1 MKYIKLFE
9 DFQENL
15 EDIKWALISAFDT
28 SDFEIMTITPL
39 KDEFVVVK
47 IQLDEDQKNDTTK
60 ERFISLVKGI
70 DEDYNCFWSEMVYY
84 PRSVADTVITIV
96 KGKASD
102 VLYRNFGFR
111 DMSGYINYVKGR
123 VKKIEN
129 KWVNIKD
136 LVESTGLYEF
146 NLKMCLDGNS
156 FNAIDVELEFGSQ
169 LETDQD
175 TYDLKDC
182 FSGYHEQ
189 DGCFEVIEE
198 VTELVLEYLTNNK
211 ELNLIRMY
219 GKHTGEDFD
228 FLNDITNELDY
239 EIR

>member
-9 DFQENL
+9 DFQDNL

-28 SDFEIMTITPL
+28 SDFEIMTRNPL

-70 DEDYNCFWSEMVYY
+70 DEDYNCFWTEMVYY
-84 PRSVADTVITIV
+84 PRSVADTVIIIV
-96 KGKASD
+96 KGKTSD

-111 DMSGYINYVKGR
+111 DMNGYINYIKER

-129 KWVNIKD
+129 KWLNIKD
-136 LVESTGLYEF
+136 LVESTGLYDF
-146 NLKMCLDGNS
+146 NLKMSLDGDV
-156 FNAIDVELEFGSQ
+156 IDIELEEGSELQ
-169 LETDQD
+169 TEED

-189 DGCFEVIEE
+189 DGCFEVMEE
-198 VTELVLEYLTNNK
+198 ITELVFEYLTNNK

-219 GKHTGEDFD
+219 GKNTGEDFD
-228 FLNDITNELDY
+228 FLNGITDELEY
-239 EIR
+239 QIT

>member
-9 DFQENL
+9 DFQDNL

-28 SDFEIMTITPL
+28 SDFEIMTRTPL

-70 DEDYNCFWSEMVYY
+70 DEDYNCFWTEVVYF
-84 PRSVADTVITIV
+84 PKNVADTVIVIV

-111 DMSGYINYVKGR
+111 DMNGYLNYIKER

-136 LVESTGLYEF
+136 LVESSGLYDF
-146 NLKMCLDGNS
+146 NLKMCLDDGV
-156 FNAIDVELEFGSQ
+156 IDVELEEGSELQ
-169 LETDQD
+169 SIHDELFDI
-175 TYDLKDC
+175 KDC
-182 FSGYHEQ
+182 FSGNS
-189 DGCFEVIEE
+189 DKNGAGEVAEE
-198 VTELVLEYLTNNK
+198 VTELLFQYLINNK
-211 ELNLIRMY
+211 DLNLIRMY
-219 GKHTGEDFD
+219 GKHTGEDLD
-228 FLNDITNELDY
+228 FLNDITDEIEY
-239 EIR
+239 EIT

>member
-9 DFQENL
+9 DFQDNL

-28 SDFEIMTITPL
+28 SDFEIMTRDIL

-47 IQLDEDQKNDTTK
+47 VQLDEEQKNDTTK
-60 ERFISLVKGI
+60 ERFISLIRGI
-70 DEDYNCFWSEMVYY
+70 DEDYNCFWSEMVYH
-84 PRSVADTVITIV
+84 PSRVADTVITIV

-111 DMSGYINYVKGR
+111 DMSGYINYVKER

-136 LVESTGLYEF
+136 LVESTGLYDF
-146 NLKMCLDGNS
+146 NLKMFLDDDGV
-156 FNAIDVELEFGSQ
+156 IDIELEEGSE
-169 LETDQD
+169 LTSFDG
-175 TYDLKDC
+175 TIFDLKDC
-182 FSGYHEQ
+182 MNGNSDDSASY
-189 DGCFEVIEE
+189 E
-198 VTELVLEYLTNNK
+198 VTGEVGELVLEYLTNNK

-228 FLNDITNELDY
+228 FLDDITDELEY
-239 EIR
+239 QIT

>member
-9 DFQENL
+9 DFQDNL

-70 DEDYNCFWSEMVYY
+70 DEDYNCFWTEMVYY
-84 PRSVADTVITIV
+84 PRSVADTVIIIV
-96 KGKASD
+96 KGKTSD

-136 LVESTGLYEF
+136 LVESTGLYDF
-146 NLKMCLDGNS
+146 NLKMSLDGDV
-156 FNAIDVELEFGSQ
+156 IDIELEEGSELQ
-169 LETDQD
+169 TEED

-189 DGCFEVIEE
+189 DGCFEVMEE
-198 VTELVLEYLTNNK
+198 ITELVFEYLTNNK

-219 GKHTGEDFD
+219 GKNTGEDFD
-228 FLNDITNELDY
+228 FLNGITDELEY
-239 EIR
+239 QIT